1 MGHIEETWYKI
12 LLSAMGS
19 ATLSEIASQGR
30 LSNWQRL
37 RRHVE
42 LLVKASFLVRSRSVP
57 NGPVKYSLTPKGEQ
71 FKNLLACLIWARK
84 TLEL

>member
-19 ATLSEIASQGR
+19 ATLSEIASQGS

-42 LLVKASFLVRSRSVP
+42 LLAKVGFLMRSRNAP
-57 NGPVKYSLTPKGEQ
+57 YGPVRYSLTPKGMQ
-71 FKNLLACLIWARK
+71 FKNLLACLIEARRDV
-84 TLEL
+84 EV